1 MIYDAANSHI
11 LGGGGGTVSVAD
23 LGVLCWLLKKV
34 PLDPCTAPQLNR
46 SWIRPCIV

>member
-23 LGVLCWLLKKV
+23 LGVLWWLLKKYPWTPV
-34 PLDPCTAPQLNR
+34 QHP
-46 SWIRPCIV
+46 S